1 MRELIVKFSQELA
14 YHVFI
19 GEVVY
24 LFVATKVK
32 EITSAIKVAGRAV
45 EYWGSQSI
53 SSDSSAIFELV
64 KNARDA
70 DAATVEI
77 TFENVED
84 PDGRIIISD
93 DGHGMTRDDVENR
106 WLVAG
111 TDFKIAN
118 PKSRGGRRVW
128 GEMGIG
134 RFSCER
140 LSDKTTLISYPQG
153 VDEKIVMSF
162 DWKKYKD
169 PKITFDQ
176 VVHRGYVDK
185 KDEPKRHGV
194 ELVLEGL
201 KSKWSATKIR
211 SLKREL
217 GSYILPPELKGPDD
231 FDIKI
236 TAEEFNLRKEQIESS
251 VIKIAPL
258 RMRAEY
264 DGKRMTIKIYDV
276 ENEVKKLNER
286 EPLIDSEKACGP
298 FKFGLFFYPMD
309 KSGDT
314 KWEKYY
320 HDHLRDMDVREFLK
334 EHSGIYLYRDYA
346 WMKPYGGSYDWLGLE
361 GKRVQRRSKIGR
373 SQVYGIVNISQEQ
386 NPGIRP
392 TAHREVLQG
401 NQPFE
406 DLKSLI
412 LHAIKDVENYRQEAK
427 VSQKQE
433 LVEKTEVMA
442 GNNIAQITKLCRAKD
457 SLRKEDIAKI
467 QEYAQT
473 TQKYIDEF
481 KREAEEET
489 TERAEIRQ
497 HELNILSLGLIT
509 SYVAHEIVIPVEST
523 VSVLGD
529 VRDMM
534 VKTDFTKILSNDLV
548 KQGFD
553 WLETLEENTRKIV
566 HFLSFVNE
574 MSSHLASARA
584 TSGRSSQIKMSE
596 LWESISKGFKILS
609 DGLIKTEYVEHKK
622 DLKIRFNRIDLES
635 ILSNLMTN
643 AVDALKKN
651 KSEQAIIRLDVSY
664 LTDGLSIKFS
674 DNGEGVKFKEKDDI
688 FEPFVTTHK
697 TSDDV
702 VYGHG
707 LGLSIVREIL
717 RRHDGTISVSSPGHF
732 EMGATFT
739 IKIPSENAKMVV

>member
-1 MRELIVKFSQELA
+1 VTS
-14 YHVFI
+14 
-19 GEVVY
+19 
-24 LFVATKVK
+24 TVK
-32 EITSAIKVAGRAV
+32 EIKAAIKVAGRAV

-70 DAATVEI
+70 DATSVEI
-77 TFENVED
+77 TFENVEE

-93 DGHGMTRDDVENR
+93 DGHGMTRNDVENR

-118 PKSRGGRRVW
+118 PKSRGGRRMW

-140 LSDKTTLISYPQG
+140 LSDRTTLISYPRE
-153 VDEKIVMSF
+153 VDEKVVMSF

-176 VVHRGYVDK
+176 VVHSGYVDK
-185 KDEPKRHGV
+185 KEDSKIHGV
-194 ELVLEGL
+194 KLILEGL
-201 KSKWSATKIR
+201 KSKWSAAKIR

-251 VIKIAPL
+251 IIRIAPL

-264 DGKRMTIKIYDV
+264 DGKKMTIKIYDV
-276 ENEVKKLNER
+276 ENEIKKWHER
-286 EPLIDSEKACGP
+286 EPLIDSEKTCGP
-298 FKFGLFFYPMD
+298 FKFGLFFYTMD

-314 KWEKYY
+314 KWESYY
-320 HDHLRDMDVREFLK
+320 RDHLKEVDVGEFLR

-373 SQVYGIVNISQEQ
+373 SQVYGIVSISQEQ

-401 NQPFE
+401 NQSFE
-406 DLKSLI
+406 DLKLLI
-412 LHAIKDVENYRQEAK
+412 LHAIKELENYRQEVK
-427 VSQKQE
+427 VSQKQV

-442 GNNIAQITKLCRAKD
+442 GNNITQITKLCRARE
-457 SLRKEDIAKI
+457 SLKKEDIVKI
-467 QEYAQT
+467 QEYARA

-481 KREAEEET
+481 KKEVEEESW
-489 TERAEIRQ
+489 ERAEIRQ
-497 HELNILSLGLIT
+497 HELNILSLGLVT
-509 SYVAHEIVIPVEST
+509 SYVAHEIVLPVEST
-523 VSVLGD
+523 ADVLGE
-529 VRDMM
+529 VRTMM
-534 VKTDFTKILSNDLV
+534 DKTDFTKILSNDLV
-548 KQGFD
+548 KQGFE
-553 WLETLEENTRKIV
+553 WLETLETNTRKIV

-574 MSSHLASARA
+574 MSSHLTASRMG
-584 TSGRSSQIKMSE
+584 SGRSSQIKISD
-596 LWESISKGFKILS
+596 LWESVSKGFKIVS
-609 DGLIKTEYVEHKK
+609 NDSQIKTEYVEHKK
-622 DLKIRFNRIDLES
+622 DLKIGFNRIDLES

-643 AVDALKKN
+643 AIDALKKN

-664 LTDGLSIKFS
+664 LKDGLSIKFS
-674 DNGEGVKFKEKDDI
+674 DNGEGVKFKEPEDI

-717 RRHDGTISVSSPGHF
+717 RRHNGTISVSSPGHF
-732 EMGATFT
+732 ERGTTFT
-739 IKIPSENAKMVV
+739 IRVPSESAKMVV